1 MYCTYVFHLDTNG
14 NIDNL
19 EYTEASYILF
29 ISFSHVGVFM
39 LTHDKYYT
47 LFVMDNRVFYYS
59 LETII
64 GVLYILSVYLF
75 NILFYDLPYEMIESN
90 IIYAWL
96 YIILRRLWAIWGLKE
111 GNINPIIK
119 WIIIFIMLNMKL
131 CNSIFWLPE
140 TNNKTMED
148 IKNSAKFTIKYVFG

>member
-1 MYCTYVFHLDTNG
+1 MLYLAIFRNIFRYGLYDFRKNKWNRLYIDNFPVDSFLHSYFLQNEMSLMYCTYVFHLDTNG

-64 GVLYILSVYLF
+64 GVLYILSVYF
-75 NILFYDLPYEMIESN
+75 SKILFYSEVL
-90 IIYAWL
+90 
-96 YIILRRLWAIWGLKE
+96 
-111 GNINPIIK
+111 
-119 WIIIFIMLNMKL
+119 
-131 CNSIFWLPE
+131 
-140 TNNKTMED
+140 
-148 IKNSAKFTIKYVFG
+148 AK

>member
-29 ISFSHVGVFM
+29 ISFSQVGVFM

-64 GVLYILSVYLF
+64 GVLYILSVYICVYLLLS
-75 NILFYDLPYEMIESN
+75 IPCVHHYLCSPL
-90 IIYAWL
+90 WL
-96 YIILRRLWAIWGLKE
+96 AVVHEAEAAAVRELHLGQELLRAHRGHCHGEAGVQW
-111 GNINPIIK
+111 
-119 WIIIFIMLNMKL
+119 
-131 CNSIFWLPE
+131 
-140 TNNKTMED
+140 
-148 IKNSAKFTIKYVFG
+148 

>member
-64 GVLYILSVYLF
+64 GVLYILSVF
-75 NILFYDLPYEMIESN
+75 FSKILFCCVSLLRIVLPTGDKFKVI
-90 IIYAWL
+90 WL
-96 YIILRRLWAIWGLKE
+96 AV
-111 GNINPIIK
+111 
-119 WIIIFIMLNMKL
+119 
-131 CNSIFWLPE
+131 
-140 TNNKTMED
+140 TV
-148 IKNSAKFTIKYVFG
+148 AQ